1 METPRHHEFMNP
13 VLTALRERGGTLTNE
28 EIVDAVMQIMHLP
41 DDVMVRKQ
49 QGHNMGEVEYRIAWA
64 KSYLKKA
71 GYLTQSARGVWAL
84 TAEGQAVDAVDGR
97 AIRTD
102 VRKEYRTRR
111 QEHAL
116 LHAPPGAPPE
126 SAAAAMVE
134 VEAELS
140 WKQQVLDALLAM
152 SPDAFE
158 RLSQRVLRECGF
170 TQVEVI
176 GRSGDGGIDG
186 KGVLRL
192 GGLINFQVVFQ
203 CKRYSGT
210 VSAGTV
216 RDFRGA
222 MIGRADKGLIIS
234 TGTFSRDARAEAMR
248 DGAPAIDLVDG
259 QELADLLKKYDL
271 GVQTIMVE
279 KVEVD
284 AIGSRPSEKF
294 SSPVKLS
301 P

>member
-1 METPRHHEFMNP
+1 MDTPRYYEFMNP
-13 VLTALRERGGTLTNE
+13 VLAALRERGGTLTNE
-28 EIVDAVMQIMHLP
+28 EIVDAVVQLMRLP
-41 DDVMVRKQ
+41 DDVLERKQ

-71 GYLTQSARGVWAL
+71 GYLTQSARGAWSL
-84 TAEGQAVDAVDGR
+84 TAEGKATDAVDVR
-97 AIRTD
+97 TIRTD
-102 VRKEYRTRR
+102 VRREYRTRR
-111 QEHAL
+111 QEQAL
-116 LHAPPGAPPE
+116 LHMPPGETTTEGA
-126 SAAAAMVE
+126 SAALVE
-134 VEAELS
+134 VEAELG

-152 SPDAFE
+152 PPDAFE
-158 RLSQRVLRECGF
+158 RLSQRLLRECAF
-170 TQVEVI
+170 TQVEVT
-176 GRSGDGGIDG
+176 GHSGDGGIDG

-210 VSAGTV
+210 VSSSTI

-234 TGTFSRDARAEAMR
+234 TGTFSRDARAEAVR

-259 QELADLLKKYDL
+259 QELADLLKRYEL

-279 KVEVD
+279 KVEVNT
-284 AIGSRPSEKF
+284 AWFTTI
-294 SSPVKLS
+294 
-301 P
+301 